1 MNRRHACLS
10 LLATAL
16 SVPGVAG
23 AQSGPAHERAP
34 PDRLSEA
41 LSLYG
46 VTLKDADAERF
57 IAAATAAGGNPL
69 PGPAGSP
76 PRLDMRAAG
85 VPALERLTLLSQ
97 DGKIAS
103 VQFTV
108 KGYGQDNVALR
119 GLLVA
124 KYGNPYTVSPRPL
137 RFGGFDQRATPRG
150 GFQWFFADGMRLVY
164 EHPRVGEVTLS
175 YIDDERLQA
184 LEAGS
189 RAGRPAT
196 PPVEALRDRL

>member
-1 MNRRHACLS
+1 MNRRHACQS
-10 LLATAL
+10 LIATAL
-16 SVPGVAG
+16 SVAGGVG

-34 PDRLSEA
+34 PERLAEA

-46 VTLKDADAERF
+46 VTLKDADAEGF
-57 IAAATAAGGNPL
+57 LAAARAAGGTPL
-69 PGPAGSP
+69 PGPAGSA

-97 DGKIAS
+97 DGKVAR
-103 VQFTV
+103 VEFTV

-124 KYGNPYTVSPRPL
+124 KYGAPYTVSARPL
-137 RFGGFDQRATPRG
+137 RFGGFDQRAAPSG
-150 GFQWFFADGMRLVY
+150 GFQWYFADGMRLVY
-164 EHPRVGEVTLS
+164 QHPRVGDVTLS
-175 YIDDERLQA
+175 YVDDARVQA
-184 LEAGS
+184 VDDAS
-189 RAGRPAT
+189 RAGRPAA